1 MSADGVPAMP
11 LLAVNVEIIIELALL
26 VFVLVLGI
34 VIASIFICRDL
45 KRSYKESWKLQ
56 SKFDIELRKAY
67 EPRLQAGSRS
77 GLRQVPRRG
86 RQGSALRRE
95 EDAPRARRVP
105 PYASIDVADPDNKY
119 VVETFQNLQEIRVS
133 LDAKALSYNKKISFF
148 PFNLYSRIFRM
159 TKLHHYA
166 PHH

>member
-26 VFVLVLGI
+26 VFVLVLAI
-34 VIASIFICRDL
+34 VIASIFIYRDL

-67 EPRLQAGSRS
+67 NLVSKLVRDPDFDKYRDAVVKDLPYDEKKTLLA
-77 GLRQVPRRG
+77 LVV
-86 RQGSALRRE
+86 SAF
-95 EDAPRARRVP
+95 
-105 PYASIDVADPDNKY
+105 ASIDVADPDNKY

-159 TKLHHYA
+159 TKLHHYT
-166 PHH
+166 PHQ